1 MDVKKNKGQ
10 VILVDDNK
18 RLSIQLMNNGDLYWK
33 IIDNTNSIYCSHD
46 KIID

>member
-18 RLSIQLMNNGDLYWK
+18 RLSIQLMNNGDLY
-33 IIDNTNSIYCSHD
+33 
-46 KIID
+46 